1 MNHDTFCMDTI
12 FLSPGFHA
20 GIADEYCIT
29 EAACVQHGIEFS
41 EITEFIAP
49 ELVMLLQAIND
60 WELNDAKRQELK
72 QLGSRIILTGGLVS
86 PVVRK
91 VIGQYFEWSYQYQD
105 FLFTMPEDPIGL
117 VNWCVDMLLFE
128 ADMADHADQQP
139 EMLLTL

>member
-1 MNHDTFCMDTI
+1 MNQDSFCMETV
-12 FLSPGFHA
+12 FLSPGFHE
-20 GIADEYCIT
+20 GRADEYCIT
-29 EAACVQHGIEFS
+29 EAACEQYGIEFD
-41 EITEFIAP
+41 EREEWIAP

-72 QLGSRIILTGGLVS
+72 QLGPRVVLTGGLVS

-105 FLFTMPEDPIGL
+105 FRFTMPEDPIAL

-128 ADMADHADQQP
+128 QDMADHP
-139 EMLLTL
+139 EMLLTV